1 MNKTEFMWFNGK
13 LLPWQDIKISPLAHT
28 LHYGSG
34 VFEGERFY
42 QSASNPKET
51 CIFRLKEHSER
62 LFYSA
67 NALKMNIPFSVEE
80 ISQATIETVESTKL
94 TSGYIRPLAYFGEK
108 MGLNPSGAPV
118 ETLIA
123 AWGWGKYLSDKPLSV
138 KISKYVRIHP
148 QSTVADAKIS
158 GHYVN
163 SIMASQEIE
172 GKYDEALLL
181 DFEGNV
187 AEGPG
192 ENLFVVKNGVLST
205 PSSSTGRI
213 LKGITR
219 DTIITLARDLG
230 FEVIEKV
237 ISPEELFEADELFFT
252 GSAAEVGAI
261 GMLDDKKIGIG
272 ENAGNE
278 GPVCKQLKEKYF
290 DVVSGNDP
298 QYKHWVTRVK
308 VGK

>member
-1 MNKTEFMWFNGK
+1 MDKTEFMWFNGK
-13 LLPWQDIKISPLAHT
+13 LVKWEEIKISPLSHS

-42 QSASNPKET
+42 ESAPNET
-51 CIFRLKEHSER
+51 CIFRLQEHSER

-67 NALKMNIPFSVEE
+67 KCLKMDIPYSVEE
-80 ISQATIETVESTKL
+80 ISQATIDTVKSTKL
-94 TSGYIRPLAYFGEK
+94 TSGYIRPLCFFGEK
-108 MGLNPSGAPV
+108 MGLNPAGAPV

-123 AWGWGKYLSDKPLSV
+123 AWGWGKYLADKPLSV

-172 GKYDEALLL
+172 GKYDEGLLL

-192 ENLFVVKNGVLST
+192 ENLFVVKNGEIST
-205 PSSSTGRI
+205 PSTTSGRI

-219 DTIITLARDLG
+219 DTIITLAKDLG
-230 FEVIEKV
+230 YKIVERTIK
-237 ISPEELFEADELFFT
+237 PEELFEADELFFT
-252 GSAAEVGAI
+252 GSAAEVGPI
-261 GMLDDKKIGIG
+261 GMLDDKKIGNG
-272 ENAGNE
+272 EE
-278 GPVCKQLKEKYF
+278 GPVCSALKKAYFEVVTGKNPKYE
-290 DVVSGNDP
+290 
-298 QYKHWVTRVK
+298 HWITRVK
-308 VGK
+308 VA

>member
-1 MNKTEFMWFNGK
+1 MDKTELMWFNGS
-13 LLPWQDIKISPLAHT
+13 LIPWQDIKISPLSHT

-42 QSASNPKET
+42 ESAPDET
-51 CIFRLKEHSER
+51 CIFRLQDHSAR
-62 LFYSA
+62 LLYSA
-67 NALKMNIPFSVEE
+67 NALKMNIPYTQEE
-80 ISQATIETVESTKL
+80 ISQATIDTVASTGL
-94 TSGYIRPLAYFGEK
+94 TSGYIRPLAFFGEK
-108 MGLNPSGAPV
+108 MGLNPAGAPV

-123 AWGWGKYLSDKPLSV
+123 AWGWGKYLADRPLSV

-172 GKYDEALLL
+172 GNYDEALLL

-192 ENLFVVKNGVLST
+192 ENLFVVKDGKIST
-205 PSSSTGRI
+205 PRSGKI
-213 LKGITR
+213 LTGITR

-230 FEVIEKV
+230 YEVKEKV
-237 ISPEELFEADELFFT
+237 ITPEELFQADELFFT
-252 GSAAEVGAI
+252 GSAAEVGPI
-261 GMLDDKKIGIG
+261 GKLDDQTIGNG
-272 ENAGNE
+272 EE
-278 GPVCKQLKEKYF
+278 GEICKTLREKYF
-290 DVVSGNDP
+290 EVITGKNP
-298 QYKHWVTRVK
+298 KYEHWLTRVK
-308 VGK
+308 IGK

>member
-1 MNKTEFMWFNGK
+1 MEKTEFMWFNGK
-13 LLPWQDIKISPLAHT
+13 LRPWEEIKISPLCHT

-42 QSASNPKET
+42 ESAPDET
-51 CIFRLKEHSER
+51 CIFRLQEHTTR

-67 NALKMNIPFSVEE
+67 NALRMNIPYTEDE
-80 ISQATIETVESTKL
+80 ISQATIDTVAATKL
-94 TSGYIRPLAYFGEK
+94 TSGYIRPLGYFGEK
-108 MGLNPSGAPV
+108 MGLNPAGSPV

-123 AWGWGKYLSDKPLSV
+123 AWGWGKYLADKPLSV

-192 ENLFVVKNGVLST
+192 ENIFVVKDGVLFT

-230 FEVIEKV
+230 YKVVEKV
-237 ISPEELFEADELFFT
+237 MSPDELFAADELFFT
-252 GSAAEVGAI
+252 GSAAEVGPI
-261 GMLDDKKIGIG
+261 GMLDDQKIG
-272 ENAGNE
+272 AGDMAGKE
-278 GPVCKQLKEKYF
+278 GPVCAQLKAKYF
-290 DVVSGNDP
+290 EVVAGKDP
-298 QYKHWVTRVK
+298 KYEHWVTRVK
-308 VGK
+308 IIK

>member
-1 MNKTEFMWFNGK
+1 MWFNGK
-13 LLPWQDIKISPLAHT
+13 LIPWQDIKISPLSHS

-42 QSASNPKET
+42 QSAPDET
-51 CIFRLKEHSER
+51 CIFRLQEHSER
-62 LFYSA
+62 LLYSA
-67 NALKMNIPFSVEE
+67 EALKMNIPYTAKELT
-80 ISQATIETVESTKL
+80 QATIDTVQSTKL
-94 TSGYIRPLAYFGEK
+94 TSGYIRPLAFFGEK
-108 MGLNPSGAPV
+108 MGLNPAGAPV
-118 ETLIA
+118 EVMVA
-123 AWGWGKYLSDKPLSV
+123 AWAWGKYLADKPLHV

-192 ENLFVVKNGVLST
+192 ENIFLVKDGKIST
-205 PSSSTGRI
+205 PATNSGRI

-219 DTIITLARDLG
+219 DTIMTLARDMG
-230 FEVIEKV
+230 IEVTERV
-237 ISPEELFEADELFFT
+237 ISPEELFDADELFFT
-252 GSAAEVGAI
+252 GSAAEVGPI
-261 GMLDDKKIGIG
+261 GTLDDKKIGGKNGGVAG
-272 ENAGNE
+272 EE
-278 GPVCKQLKEKYF
+278 GPICKKLKDKYF
-290 DVVSGNDP
+290 EVVAGKDP
-298 QYKHWVTRVK
+298 KYEHWVTRVTVEK
-308 VGK
+308 

>member
-1 MNKTEFMWFNGK
+1 MDKTEFMWFNGK
-13 LLPWQDIKISPLAHT
+13 LTPWEEIKISPLSHT

-42 QSASNPKET
+42 ESGKNET
-51 CIFRLKEHSER
+51 SIFRLEDHTKR

-67 NALKMNIPFSVEE
+67 KAMDMNIPFTEEE
-80 ISQATIETVESTKL
+80 ISQATISTVAATKL
-94 TSGYIRPLAYFGEK
+94 TSGYIRPLCFFGEK
-108 MGLNPSGAPV
+108 MGLNPAGAPV

-123 AWGWGKYLSDKPLSV
+123 AWGWGKYLADRPLSV

-148 QSTVADAKIS
+148 RSTVADAKIS

-163 SIMASQEIE
+163 SIMASQEIQ

-192 ENLFVVKNGVLST
+192 ENLFVVKDGKIST

-230 FEVIEKV
+230 IEVEERV

-252 GSAAEVGAI
+252 GSAAEVGPI
-261 GMLDDKKIGIG
+261 GMLDDKKIGKG
-272 ENAGNE
+272 EDAGKE
-278 GPVCKQLKEKYF
+278 GPICAQLKKAYFEVVTGKNPKYE
-290 DVVSGNDP
+290 
-298 QYKHWVTRVK
+298 HWITRVK